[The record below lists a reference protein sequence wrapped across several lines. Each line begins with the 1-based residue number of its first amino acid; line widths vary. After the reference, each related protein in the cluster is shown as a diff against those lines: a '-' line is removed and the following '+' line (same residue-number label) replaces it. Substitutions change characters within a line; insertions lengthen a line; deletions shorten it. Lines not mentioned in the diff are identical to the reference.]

1 MEIRSECAEDVDAIR
16 AVTSAAFKNALHS
29 SQTEVAIVDA
39 LRNAGA
45 LAVSL
50 VAVDEEAVVGHVA
63 FSPVTVNGELNGWYG
78 LGPVSVRP
86 DRQRN
91 GIGQALIRAGLDRL
105 KDLRAQGCV
114 VLGEPRYYSR
124 FGFVS
129 DAQLRYRDVPPEYFQ
144 RLAFTKAEPRGEVS
158 YHAGFDAC

>member
-16 AVTSAAFKNALHS
+16 AVTSAAFKNAPHS
-29 SQTEVAIVDA
+29 SQTETAIVDA

-45 LAVSL
+45 LSVSL
-50 VAVDEEAVVGHVA
+50 VAVDDGVLVGHVA
-63 FSPVTVNGELNGWYG
+63 FSAVAINGEWNGWYG

-86 DRQRN
+86 DRQRT
-91 GIGQALIRAGLDRL
+91 GIGQALIRAGLGSL
-105 KDLRAQGCV
+105 KKLHAQGCV
-114 VLGEPRYYSR
+114 VLGDPDYYCR

-144 RLAFTKAEPRGEVS
+144 RLAFTKAELRGEVS
-158 YHAGFDAC
+158 YHAGFDTC